1 MSDWSSDV
9 CSSDLSNRASQS
21 DTLTLAPGKLRGI
34 AIGDLPELHQ
44 FQPFPSTLPDLHPV
58 GPGSPIPH
66 GKPEGHIFSHGH
78 VLEKRIMLKN
88 EADVPIG
95 DLEIRHVFA
104 IEDHLAGIR
113 NIKERTRTRLNYSQ

>member
-1 MSDWSSDV
+1 MRISDWSSDV
-9 CSSDLSNRASQS
+9 CSSD
-21 DTLTLAPGKLRGI
+21 
-34 AIGDLPELHQ
+34 
-44 FQPFPSTLPDLHPV
+44 LPDLHPV

-66 GKPEGHIFSHGH
+66 GKPEVHIFSHGH

-104 IEDHLAGIR
+104 IEGHLAGNR
-113 NIKERTRTRLNYSQ
+113 KFKYDNEAEMGRAHVCNQVTNANIICSLLLGKNKKKDK

>member
-1 MSDWSSDV
+1 MRISDWSSDV
-9 CSSDLSNRASQS
+9 CSSD
-21 DTLTLAPGKLRGI
+21 
-34 AIGDLPELHQ
+34 
-44 FQPFPSTLPDLHPV
+44 LPDLHPV

-104 IEDHLAGIR
+104 IEGHLAGIR
-113 NIKERTRTRLNYSQ
+113 KFKSGNDAEQGRFTCPRWPAARQEFSLVDVQIDFFHRGNSATTL